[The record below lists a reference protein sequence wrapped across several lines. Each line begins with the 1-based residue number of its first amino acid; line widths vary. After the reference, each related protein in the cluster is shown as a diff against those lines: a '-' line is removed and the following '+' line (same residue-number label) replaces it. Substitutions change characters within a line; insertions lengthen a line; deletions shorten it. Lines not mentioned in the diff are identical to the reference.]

1 MGKPRRVFFVVDDN
15 LEPFKSYE
23 EALASAK
30 NDVGPD
36 EGWSCSKLYVCE
48 AVTKVEYTKADPK
61 ITEMENGNE
70 PGRA

>member
-1 MGKPRRVFFVVDDN
+1 MSKRVFFVVDDN

-23 EALASAK
+23 EALESAK
-30 NDVGPD
+30 NDIGPD

-61 ITEMENGNE
+61 ITELKKSGNE
-70 PGRA
+70 PRRA